1 MRRFAVKIAVL
12 TSRLDQFSGSEIV
25 ALEAATHFASIGHI
39 VTVQADKISPDM
51 FTIADSKYHLQVQP
65 LEISEYD
72 FVWSQHG
79 QFLHNISDP
88 KLLLNWR
95 GSLVSVHLSYYH
107 PIETLHHPISKRF
120 ATMRL
125 FNADVTRDTLEG
137 KEETDNIYVLRNA
150 APLRFHQM
158 PSKSFETLRN
168 ILIVSN
174 HLPNDL
180 LIAAK
185 KLEELGFKIKIIGK
199 GHIVKI
205 LEPSDFFDI
214 QAVISIGKTVQYAL
228 VAGIPVFCYDHF
240 GGPGWLSELNIR
252 KAEYLNFNGTCST
265 TRESPHEIVQ
275 DIINGYEEASSFSK
289 LNWPAHSDRYNLNR
303 CLDEVLLMSHG
314 NKITTPFDILQIEIV
329 KNFSYGGKKLKQR
342 LKVFRKVIALLF
354 ILCIILLS
362 SHFIL

>member
-1 MRRFAVKIAVL
+1 M
-12 TSRLDQFSGSEIV
+12 
-25 ALEAATHFASIGHI
+25 
-39 VTVQADKISPDM
+39 
-51 FTIADSKYHLQVQP
+51 
-65 LEISEYD
+65 
-72 FVWSQHG
+72 
-79 QFLHNISDP
+79 
-88 KLLLNWR
+88 
-95 GSLVSVHLSYYH
+95 SVHLSYYH

-199 GHIVKI
+199 GHIVKL

-252 KAEYLNFNGTCST
+252 AP
-265 TRESPHEIVQ
+265 R
-275 DIINGYEEASSFSK
+275 FSCF
-289 LNWPAHSDRYNLNR
+289 LGQ
-303 CLDEVLLMSHG
+303 LLM
-314 NKITTPFDILQIEIV
+314 
-329 KNFSYGGKKLKQR
+329 R
-342 LKVFRKVIALLF
+342 LV
-354 ILCIILLS
+354 
-362 SHFIL
+362 